1 MEHNTMQIIFCLMFA
16 QYSKNSQKK
25 MSMLKTKHYT
35 ALANYAA
42 LFNYDYGLQDELLT
56 IKELDLFA

>member
-1 MEHNTMQIIFCLMFA
+1 
-16 QYSKNSQKK
+16 

-56 IKELDLFA
+56 IKELDLFAW